1 MFVTVYEG
9 KVAFLGS
16 PPEEGMAVQR
26 KVWSALGSDEPL
38 EAIVIPVMLG
48 ERMVNILYA
57 HATGGTIPDGA
68 LEDAA
73 RVARE
78 AKTAYA
84 RLIRRP
90 K

>member
-1 MFVTVYEG
+1 
-9 KVAFLGS
+9 
-16 PPEEGMAVQR
+16 MAVQR
-26 KVWSALGSDEPL
+26 KVWSVLGSEPL

-57 HATGGTIPDGA
+57 HATDGTIPDGA

-78 AKTAYA
+78 ATTAYA